1 MRKKSSCFTG
11 NTDRRLNNRDT
22 AADRTDANLSERV
35 TDFHGLLKEKYI
47 TEFHQVFLYHQVQ

>member
-1 MRKKSSCFTG
+1 MRKKSSCFYW

-35 TDFHGLLKEKYI
+35 TDFHSLLKEKYI
-47 TEFHQVFLYHQVQ
+47 TEFH